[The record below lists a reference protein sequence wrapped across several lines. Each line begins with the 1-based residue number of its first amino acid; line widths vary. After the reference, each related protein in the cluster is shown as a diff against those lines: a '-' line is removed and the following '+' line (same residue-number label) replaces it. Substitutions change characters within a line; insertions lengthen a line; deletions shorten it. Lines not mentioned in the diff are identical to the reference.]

1 MKKLY
6 HLFLTF
12 ALLSAAGCNDFL
24 DPDDDNSYKGDEL
37 LTYIQEGVLLNA
49 YASVPNANQ
58 ISVMTDVATDNAV
71 WNTSSGNAFRN
82 IVSGEWSSTNNPF
95 DKWSSAYTAIGY
107 CNLFLDELVDRVE
120 WSYSDAWLCE
130 AFRERLTAEAR
141 GLRAYYYMELLTAH
155 SGVGVNTG
163 RLLGVPCTRST
174 SRRAISIFRATRMN
188 AAWRSCSKICN
199 SPSIISPTSTKTTA
213 RNPKRIGSTERA
225 SPIACAVA
233 SPWR

>member
-1 MKKLY
+1 MKSICSCDILGIPGIIPKILEREPNFFIC
-6 HLFLTF
+6 L
-12 ALLSAAGCNDFL
+12 
-24 DPDDDNSYKGDEL
+24 
-37 LTYIQEGVLLNA
+37 VLLNA

-163 RLLGVPCTRST
+163 RLLGVPMIMHPIDVEDKNIELWQKLL
-174 SRRAISIFRATRMN
+174 ISAN
-188 AAWRSCSKICN
+188 
-199 SPSIISPTSTKTTA
+199 
-213 RNPKRIGSTERA
+213 
-225 SPIACAVA
+225 
-233 SPWR
+233 

>member
-37 LTYIQEGVLLNA
+37 LTYIQRAEGVLLNA

-120 WSYSDAWLCE
+120 WSYS
-130 AFRERLTAEAR
+130 RLHGCAK
-141 GLRAYYYMELLTAH
+141 
-155 SGVGVNTG
+155 
-163 RLLGVPCTRST
+163 RSANG
-174 SRRAISIFRATRMN
+174 SRPRPADCA
-188 AAWRSCSKICN
+188 
-199 SPSIISPTSTKTTA
+199 PTTTW
-213 RNPKRIGSTERA
+213 N
-225 SPIACAVA
+225 C
-233 SPWR
+233 

>member
-37 LTYIQEGVLLNA
+37 LTYIQRAEGVLLNA

-82 IVSGEWSSTNNPF
+82 IVSGEW
-95 DKWSSAYTAIGY
+95 
-107 CNLFLDELVDRVE
+107 
-120 WSYSDAWLCE
+120 
-130 AFRERLTAEAR
+130 RLHEQSVR
-141 GLRAYYYMELLTAH
+141 QVVVGLH
-155 SGVGVNTG
+155 GH
-163 RLLGVPCTRST
+163 RLLQPV
-174 SRRAISIFRATRMN
+174 FR
-188 AAWRSCSKICN
+188 
-199 SPSIISPTSTKTTA
+199 
-213 RNPKRIGSTERA
+213 
-225 SPIACAVA
+225 
-233 SPWR
+233 

>member
-37 LTYIQEGVLLNA
+37 LTYIQRAEGVLLNA

-107 CNLFLDELVDRVE
+107 CNLFLDELGRSGGVVV
-120 WSYSDAWLCE
+120 
-130 AFRERLTAEAR
+130 
-141 GLRAYYYMELLTAH
+141 LRRMAVRSVPRTAH
-155 SGVGVNTG
+155 GRGPRTA
-163 RLLGVPCTRST
+163 RLLLHGTADGTLRCRRQYGPSA
-174 SRRAISIFRATRMN
+174 RRAHDHAPDRRRGG
-188 AAWRSCSKICN
+188 RSRFS
-199 SPSIISPTSTKTTA
+199 A
-213 RNPKRIGSTERA
+213 RH
-225 SPIACAVA
+225 V
-233 SPWR
+233 

>member
-37 LTYIQEGVLLNA
+37 LTYIQRAEGVLLNA

-82 IVSGEWSSTNNPF
+82 IVSGEWSSTKNPF
-95 DKWSSAYTAIGY
+95 D
-107 CNLFLDELVDRVE
+107 
-120 WSYSDAWLCE
+120 
-130 AFRERLTAEAR
+130 
-141 GLRAYYYMELLTAH
+141 
-155 SGVGVNTG
+155 
-163 RLLGVPCTRST
+163 
-174 SRRAISIFRATRMN
+174 
-188 AAWRSCSKICN
+188 
-199 SPSIISPTSTKTTA
+199 
-213 RNPKRIGSTERA
+213 
-225 SPIACAVA
+225 
-233 SPWR
+233 